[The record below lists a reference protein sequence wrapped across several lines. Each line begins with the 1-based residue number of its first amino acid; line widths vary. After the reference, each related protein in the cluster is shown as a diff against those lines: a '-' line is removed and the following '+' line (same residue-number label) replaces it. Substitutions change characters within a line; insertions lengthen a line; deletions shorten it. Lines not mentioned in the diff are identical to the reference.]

1 MNRKRCQL
9 EAPSSV
15 AASYNEGDTVC
26 RPASSVIA
34 TKGTPRQILAKITQI
49 RAQVTSPRKLMF
61 SVIMPICL
69 SDQEMIENCESKIH
83 QNASADSTVGTMN
96 GISTSARSIA
106 LKGMFSF
113 NSSARYSPIPNFIAL
128 ATKV

>member
-1 MNRKRCQL
+1 MKRNISHFD
-9 EAPSSV
+9 APSSV
-15 AASYNEGDTVC
+15 AASYSDGCTVC

-61 SVIMPICL
+61 WVIRPRCL

-83 QNASADSTVGTMN
+83 QNASADSTVGTMK

-106 LKGMFSF
+106 LNGMFSF
-113 NSSARYSPIPNFIAL
+113 KDRKS
-128 ATKV
+128 VV